1 MNEQEVIRTKKLQSD
16 FTVMSIKLS
25 SRNLHPNLTR
35 NSEVFFMIVV
45 VDVDVVVVVVVVV
58 VSPS

>member
-35 NSEVFFMIVV
+35 NSEVFLMIVV
-45 VDVDVVVVVVVVV
+45 VVVDVVVVV